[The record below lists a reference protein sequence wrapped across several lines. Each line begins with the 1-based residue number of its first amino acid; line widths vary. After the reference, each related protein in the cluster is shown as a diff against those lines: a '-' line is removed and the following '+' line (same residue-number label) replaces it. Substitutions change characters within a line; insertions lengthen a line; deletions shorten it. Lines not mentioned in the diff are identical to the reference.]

1 MTTLARV
8 VVTDVPRHVTRRGT
22 RRLRAQLHK
31 EGRIDI
37 WRCDTAPASAII
49 ETQADLLEV

>member
-31 EGRIDI
+31 EGMIDI

-49 ETQADLLEV
+49 ETRADLLEV